1 MMTKIALLSFLLTFQ
16 SGTSFSPIS
25 HLVVTARTTAVT
37 HKSIYPQQHRHTV
50 RLFAVPPVPT
60 EKSDEE
66 WKSELP
72 SEVYYVLREEG
83 TEPAFSSTLNDIK
96 ADGTFSCAGCG
107 SPLFRTKSK
116 FESGTGWPSFYAPLD
131 AGAVDLSADF
141 KLILPRTECSCAS
154 CGGHLGHVFDDGPRP
169 TGQRYCMNG
178 VAMSFRSDALEEEDS
193 NLLESILHR
202 EASSS
207 VPKPPLLTVIPL
219 SLLYGGAAFGYGD
232 SFIKGFLVAKK
243 GGVSFPSTVF
253 DIFPLALFVVCSYL
267 ALRGLVQL
275 F

>member
-1 MMTKIALLSFLLTFQ
+1 MKTTILLSIFLLRLQ
-16 SGTSFSPIS
+16 SGISLPSFSPVSYLDVRPRI
-25 HLVVTARTTAVT
+25 TAAAATSKPNYPLMKRFTTLQLCA
-37 HKSIYPQQHRHTV
+37 
-50 RLFAVPPVPT
+50 

-72 SEVYYVLREEG
+72 SEVYNVLREEG
-83 TEPAFSSTLNDIK
+83 TEPAFSSSMNDIK
-96 ADGTFSCAGCG
+96 EDGTFSCAGCS

-131 AGAVDLSADF
+131 SRAVDLSADF

-154 CGGHLGHVFDDGPRP
+154 CGGHLGHVFDDGPKP

-178 VAMSFRSDALEEEDS
+178 VAMSFRSDELEEDDS
-193 NLLESILHR
+193 NVLKSILQR

-207 VPKPPLLTVIPL
+207 LPKPPLLTVIPL
-219 SLLYGGAAFGYGD
+219 SLLYGGAAFGYGN
-232 SFIKGFLVAKK
+232 SFIMGFREAQKV
-243 GGVSFPSTVF
+243 GVTFPSTVF
-253 DIFPLALFVVCSYL
+253 DIFPLALLVVCSYL
-267 ALRGLVQL
+267 SLRGFTRL